1 MAIKFLSGLDLEVTS
16 SVLKTDANGVI
27 IAAVAGTDYAA
38 ASHTHSYLPLAGGTM
53 TGDVTFND
61 NVKASFGASD
71 DLEIYHDAS
80 NSYIT
85 NATGEI
91 FIKGAD
97 DLSIQDTDG
106 TNRAIFQANAQKLY
120 YDGSLKFETTSTGV
134 AITGNLDSPQISVND
149 YISHNG
155 DSNTYF
161 GFPTADTINLT
172 TAGAERMR
180 ITSAGNV
187 GIGTVSPLGRLQVNE
202 YTVASQGNQ
211 SLHGEL
217 SVFAN
222 SGDESLFLGVKNA
235 AYPNRGWSF
244 NPVSYGVNSSLQI
257 KEHGSTAV
265 RMTIQSGGNVGIGT
279 ASPTDKL
286 DVAGAIRLTSNISFS
301 SSKAG
306 RIYKASN
313 HGLAIQGVTGTENDF
328 AMFTPTGALK
338 IIVPTG
344 TQDLVLNPSNGNVGI
359 GTTTPGTTLDVSG
372 VITATSGTS
381 TQWNAA
387 HTYSQV
393 GHLPLAGGT
402 LSGDVT
408 FTGATHHIMWDK
420 SANALEFWDNAKLTF
435 GDPGGTPDLSIYH
448 DGSNSYIKDTGTGNL
463 EIRSNFFKV
472 KSTVAEDMIWAQEN
486 AGVSLFHNNILKLS
500 TTSTGVTVAGVVTST
515 GLQVNGATYLDVMAG
530 HQVEGT
536 IRIGRYDVNT
546 SRYHDIKSYVSSTAA
561 SNYLK
566 FSIHNGTEN
575 TVADVLTLKGD
586 LSARFA
592 GDVVVTGDLIVDG
605 TTTTIN
611 TATVEVEDNILQL
624 NTTQASPDTATAATS
639 GISIYRGDGVT
650 QASLIFDDADDTWDL
665 TNNLVVAGPVT
676 TGGDLTV
683 GGTGGIFI
691 PEYIYHRGDTNTF
704 LGFPSNNDTIVFAT
718 NGSTALTLD
727 ASNTATFAGNV
738 ISNAIVQANGFRTT
752 SGSTDYSLLTRNSSN
767 TAVYIQQAGS
777 GDILDVRYGSQAA
790 GQGTSAFAVN
800 SSGNATFAGDVGLGG
815 TGLYTTS
822 ASLNIDGTGLAI
834 KNDTS
839 GSSNNWSIIKNSDTA
854 SSSNIEFITGAGT
867 SLTLN
872 HDTSATFSGD
882 VAISS
887 TMPKLTFTDL
897 QQDDWRIM
905 NDNGDFRFTN
915 IDGSGHALIL
925 ATNNNAT
932 FAGSLISA
940 NSGSYFRI
948 QNAAGNSTYPT
959 YSFQDDSNTGMMS
972 SSTDS
977 LSFVTGGTQA
987 LILDSSQNA
996 TFAGNISMT
1005 GTRHIGADDNF
1016 YVGGATSGTDH
1027 TFIGDS
1033 GRNVTIYNG
1042 ATFTVASGAST
1053 FGGNATFSGSISGN
1067 GKFIIANNGTATWGA
1082 ANDYG
1087 QLSWDTGYALIR
1099 GQSGKGIKLQTNSSS
1114 TALTL
1119 DTSQNA
1125 TFAGNITTTGNINAG
1140 NVYVSGSNIGVGG
1153 AAANPT
1159 YGSVVNKIDMNS
1171 GVDSLVIMRGSTGST
1186 EYGLYAYNNEFFIT
1200 PTNVNNWWVSPEF
1213 KLSGGNATFSG
1224 NIASQTA
1231 NFADNVYML
1240 GGQLYL
1246 GASGSST
1253 DDSYRLYA
1261 ASGQFILASRESGTW
1276 TTRFDIDTSGNATFA
1291 GTVTA
1296 AVIGVDSLTFNGTEI
1311 DSSGSLEI
1319 DAAADITIDAG
1330 GGDIIL
1336 SDDGTI
1342 FGTFSKS
1349 GNDLQLRSR
1358 ISDGDL
1364 LLRGVDGG
1372 VTIDALKLDMSAGGA
1387 ATFAGKLGIGITPVE
1402 LLDIQSAS
1410 GDARIRLDAP
1420 SGSDTEVKFFNAG
1433 VAQYTIGHDDATD
1446 NFVIGGANVDA
1457 PLVSVGKTGN
1467 ATFAGDVSIE
1477 DNLYL
1482 TDSGTV
1488 RGKIQLNSSDRDDLD
1503 IKAVSLG
1510 SNMKFFTVDTE
1521 RMRIDSSGN
1530 VGIGVTAPIAKLH
1543 IVSDDTTASAIKTL
1557 VLGGGTTV
1565 DGNGQ
1570 YIQFSSSSNDTLGS
1584 QIAGTRVGTG
1594 ASSDL
1599 RFSTTSGTS
1608 AVTERMRIGH
1618 GGNVGIGP
1626 NALGTP
1632 GGDRL
1637 HIDGTLR
1644 VGPFFSTSDRDHIK
1658 LYPHGTDSKIISP
1671 NERFH
1676 IENLSGDIILNA
1688 GGNVGIGTTSPTQKL
1703 HVDGHALISA
1713 EKYYYVA
1720 GTGAGVGS
1728 DASGNLILRQN
1739 STSLMTTSGNNATF
1753 AGNLEV
1759 QGADVTIT
1767 ANVIHAGDV
1776 DTYFG
1781 FNANNSWRVVTGGSE
1796 RFKVTSDVHVTGS
1809 TDFAIPA
1816 GRKLYLDGQSSTY
1829 ITESSD
1835 GVIDFYGDGVQL
1847 LTAKQNGTQSEV
1859 VVNEGSGDVDFRVEA
1874 NTNSHA
1880 FFVEAEGAGKVGI
1893 GTTAPDFELDVAGN
1907 IGMDNKLYHNGD
1919 HNTYIGFEHDNIK
1932 LRTGGVDAIT
1942 VNSSQNVGIGTTG
1955 PAYKLDVDG
1964 DVQINE
1970 TLIAKAGADLILQAR
1985 SSQVVGINSNG
1996 ARTMTLNA
2004 SNNVGIGTTNPLN
2017 KLFVSAST
2025 AGDYAGFIE
2034 NTNSTNGYGL
2044 VARTAHT
2051 GTSAYAFAARAASTD
2066 IFVVRGDGNVGIGT
2080 TSPLQLLHVNGAS
2093 DGNSIYTAMLQNTG
2107 TAPNTASKLLF
2118 VQGGSTIRGAVI
2130 GGLQEATAGSPTS
2143 MVFETSAAYANP
2155 SERMRIT
2162 SAGNVGIG
2170 TTSPG
2175 IKLDVNSGGSDS
2187 VARFTSTDA
2196 RARILISDNN
2206 DISYFGTYIG
2216 TTFLGPDDTPSGNT
2230 INVLSNG
2237 NVGIGV
2243 TVPTAKLDV
2252 RGTGN
2257 FLGTAASGAPLVT
2270 IENNSGSTATSY
2282 GLLVKGGGN
2291 SSSGKT
2297 FEVRDDSGNT
2307 DLIVKGNGN
2316 VGIGTSSPAQKLD
2329 VQGTILVNNEIQFVD
2344 ANMRIFRSSNDMR
2357 LRTGGSDRIAIDSTG
2372 DVGIGTTAPGAKLQ
2386 VGTRGTSSALTV
2398 PVTDGILF
2406 DFYNVGSPY
2415 TRHASIISQ
2424 AGDASESVLDFWT
2437 KAASGTNSQKMTI
2450 LGNGSVGMGVTAPL
2464 ANLDISNVAGTTYQ
2478 QWSYD
2483 NPGANNYNL
2492 TLSETVTAGN
2502 VRFVFDQKN
2511 AGTQYSD
2518 VLVFNQGKIGVG
2530 TDEPQAKLHV
2540 SGRVYQDGLGNS
2552 TFFGDN
2558 AGAVDDLSTNVNAY
2572 FGYGAG
2578 KSSVTGAS
2586 NAAFGY
2592 ATLYNNTASNN
2603 TAVGRSAMENNTTG
2617 TGNTAI
2623 GMESMRVNTTASFS
2637 TANGYRSLYSNT
2649 TGTENSAFGYEALRN
2664 TTTAGYNS
2672 AFGTQALRSST
2683 TGYKNVAVGAT
2694 SMYANTTGYANTAT
2708 GYLSLRYNTTGHSNT
2723 AVGFQA
2729 LRANTTASY
2738 NTAVGRDALVSNTTG
2753 TNNTATGYQSL
2764 KSNTTGDAN
2773 TATGYKAIYTNTT
2786 GHSNTVAG
2794 YLALYTNTT
2803 GALNTATGSEAL
2815 RFNTTGNYNTA
2826 DGYSALRANTTGG
2839 YNTATGYSALYSN
2852 TTGEY
2857 NTASGM
2863 QSLRSNTTG
2872 VQNVAIG
2879 YESMYTNISGNYSV
2893 GVGFRALKAN
2903 TASQGTGVG
2912 YEALLSN
2919 TSGANNVAIGF
2930 EALKLNTTGADNTAI
2945 GHQAGNSESTATK
2958 CVFIGKGADAGG
2970 TGTSNQIVIG
2980 WGAEGNGS
2988 NTVTLGDSNT
2998 TEGVFAYGAYQ
3009 EISDQ
3014 SVKENVVTIGNALSK
3029 VKAMRGVTYNKIGRE
3044 TTKVG
3049 VIAQEMELVL
3059 PEVVAEG
3066 SGGLKSVAYGNIVA
3080 VLIEAMKE
3088 QQTQIDNLQQ
3098 QINNL

>member
-1467 ATFAGDVSIE
+1467 ATFTGDVTISKAATPLFKLLDTTNNISLLLGA
-1477 DNLYL
+1477 DDANTFIRSSSTANVYIQPGGS
-1482 TDSGTV
+1482 TAMTFKASG
-1488 RGKIQLNSSDRDDLD
+1488 Q
-1503 IKAVSLG
+1503 
-1510 SNMKFFTVDTE
+1510 
-1521 RMRIDSSGN
+1521 
-1530 VGIGVTAPIAKLH
+1530 VGIG
-1543 IVSDDTTASAIKTL
+1543 
-1557 VLGGGTTV
+1557 
-1565 DGNGQ
+1565 
-1570 YIQFSSSSNDTLGS
+1570 
-1584 QIAGTRVGTG
+1584 
-1594 ASSDL
+1594 
-1599 RFSTTSGTS
+1599 
-1608 AVTERMRIGH
+1608 
-1618 GGNVGIGP
+1618 
-1626 NALGTP
+1626 
-1632 GGDRL
+1632 
-1637 HIDGTLR
+1637 
-1644 VGPFFSTSDRDHIK
+1644 
-1658 LYPHGTDSKIISP
+1658 
-1671 NERFH
+1671 
-1676 IENLSGDIILNA
+1676 
-1688 GGNVGIGTTSPTQKL
+1688 PTQKL

-2080 TSPLQLLHVNGAS
+2080 TSPQQKLHIVDTDGANIILNSNTGAENNGIWMTEGGIAAPYANGAYVHYDS
-2093 DGNSIYTAMLQNTG
+2093 TNNAFKINTG
-2107 TAPNTASKLLF
+2107 TTSLTTKL
-2118 VQGGSTIRGAVI
+2118 TI
-2130 GGLQEATAGSPTS
+2130 
-2143 MVFETSAAYANP
+2143 
-2155 SERMRIT
+2155 ERD
-2162 SAGNVGIG
+2162 SGNVGIG